1 MAEIDCDLLI
11 VGGGI
16 NGCGIARDAAG
27 RGLKVVLA
35 EMRDLAS
42 ATSSA
47 STKMIHGGLRYL
59 EYYEFRLVR
68 ESLAERE
75 VLLGIAPHII
85 WPIRIAIPHAPWLR
99 PFWLVRLGLFL
110 YDNLSRRLTLPGT
123 ETIDVQTSPMG
134 VGLKDEF
141 KRALIYSDCWVDDA
155 RLVVLNAMDAAA
167 KGAQVLTRTRLV
179 SARRVDGAWSVELQ
193 TEGEAEPRRL
203 RARAI
208 INAAGAWVRDVLVSA
223 LAKNDG
229 PGIRLVKGSHVVIPK
244 LYEGAHGYLLQNE
257 DRRVIFLL
265 PYEGAFTLVGTTDI
279 AIDDPPGPVACSDE
293 EAAYLCEA
301 ASRFLKKP
309 ISVGDVVWRYS
320 GVRPLYDDGADD
332 PSAVTRDYVLEVDD
346 QDGAAPVLNVYG
358 GKITTYRRLSEE
370 ALETLA
376 RFFPAMKG
384 SWTGSAALPGG
395 AIRRFEDFLKDL
407 QRRFPALPM
416 ALLRGLARRHGSN
429 ALDILENVGAPADLG
444 QDFGAGLTARE
455 IDWMIEREWATSA
468 PGVLWRR
475 SKTGL
480 HMSEAQRRA
489 ASDYI
494 ERRLAERRVA
504 QAGR

>member
-1 MAEIDCDLLI
+1 MGDLDCDLLI

-27 RGLKVVLA
+27 RGLKVVLV

-68 ESLAERE
+68 EALAERE

-123 ETIDVQTSPMG
+123 ETIDVQTNPMG
-134 VGLKDEF
+134 VGLRDEF

-167 KGAQVLTRTRLV
+167 KGATVLTRTRLV
-179 SARRVDGAWSVELQ
+179 SARRDGEAWSVEIAADGGASR
-193 TEGEAEPRRL
+193 TL

-208 INAAGAWVRDVLVSA
+208 VNAGGAWVRDVLVHA

-229 PGIRLVKGSHVVIPK
+229 PGIRLVKGSHVVVPR
-244 LYEGAHGYLLQNE
+244 LYDGAHGYLLQNE

-265 PYEGAFTLVGTTDI
+265 PYEHDFTLVGTTDI
-279 AIDDPPGPVACSDE
+279 AIDGPPGPVECSDA
-293 EAAYLCEA
+293 EAEYLCEA
-301 ASRFLKKP
+301 ASRFLKKLVSP
-309 ISVGDVVWRYS
+309 KDVVWRYS

-332 PSAVTRDYVLEVDD
+332 PSAVTRDYVLEIDD
-346 QDGAAPVLNVYG
+346 VGGRAPALNVYG

-370 ALETLA
+370 ALEKLE
-376 RFFPAMKG
+376 RYFPVMGG
-384 SWTGSAALPGG
+384 SWTGDAALPGG
-395 AIRRFEDFLKDL
+395 DIGKFEDCLGTLKA
-407 QRRFPALPM
+407 RYPALDPDF
-416 ALLRGLARRHGSN
+416 LERLARRHGKN
-429 ALDILENVGAPADLG
+429 ALAILGDAKTGADLG
-444 QDFGAGLTARE
+444 TDFGGGLTARE

-468 PGVLWRR
+468 RGILWRR

-480 HMSEAQRRA
+480 HMTEAQRRA
-489 ASDYI
+489 ATDYI
-494 ERRLAERRVA
+494 ERRLAR
-504 QAGR
+504 